1 MTGCNSLVT
10 LNGNTATEDM
20 QYIETIEAMD
30 LIRDD
35 IKSVFKETYQG
46 KFKNKYK
53 YQMLFVG
60 AVRQYYSQLA
70 GEDILDDEYDNTAE
84 IDINAQRSAWLG
96 SGKSE
101 AEDWDDDTVKR
112 MAFKRS
118 VFLSNNI
125 KILNCMENLKFTVE
139 LV

>member
-1 MTGCNSLVT
+1 
-10 LNGNTATEDM
+10 M
-20 QYIETIEAMD
+20 QYIETVEAMD

-84 IDINAQRSAWLG
+84 IDINAQRSAGLALVRAKLRSGTMTQLREWL
-96 SGKSE
+96 SSE
-101 AEDWDDDTVKR
+101 VC
-112 MAFKRS
+112 S
-118 VFLSNNI
+118 
-125 KILNCMENLKFTVE
+125 
-139 LV
+139 